1 MLRQRLLKNSP
12 PRMISRPPLPCAV
25 ILRRCCSPVA
35 RPRFLAA
42 PTSMPGD
49 LCDRCHVNLAR
60 CQRRARRR
68 ACPATAQSRRLLAR
82 ASAADRDPRRL
93 RAWGLRSLHRAR
105 ERRDRSFL
113 PDARGADPRRVRR
126 NHRGIIRQRRDRRS
140 AGRFSRAQCVAMRV
154 LHAGN
159 ADGRAGSIETACRA
173 GPGADTRASF
183 RQLLPLHRLSGDC
196 RCGRDHGAGA
206 HGEHAMIVASANPE
220 GLSVLDRPNSYIGKV
235 VPRPNLERLMQ
246 GRGLYV
252 SDMVLPRMAH
262 VVFLRSPHAHARITG
277 IDAAAARRVPGVVA
291 IVTGEALAA
300 VITPWVGV
308 LSHLKGLKSAPQ
320 HAIAIDHVRWQGEAV
335 AAVVATSRAVAED
348 AAEIVSVE
356 YQELDA
362 VTDMR
367 TALDPETPVIHSSLG
382 DNLAFER
389 NLDAGAVDAAFAE
402 SDAVVEADFIFGRH
416 TGVTLE
422 PRSVVADWN
431 AAEARLTI
439 YQGTQ
444 APHMVQNIAA
454 LHLGL
459 TDSQVRVVCKDVGG
473 SFGIKVHIYADEMAT
488 YALSKLLLRPVKFV
502 ADRVESF
509 NTDIHARDHRCKG
522 RIGVK
527 RDGTITAF
535 EIDALT
541 GIGPYSMY
549 PRTSAIEANQVVNL
563 VGGPYVTKNYRARA
577 RVVFQ
582 NKNVMCQYRAV
593 GHPIA
598 VAVTEGL
605 VELAAAKIGMDPLE
619 LRRRN
624 LIADDA
630 HPSSGP
636 SGIKFEALSNHA
648 AMDKLVKMM
657 DYNALRAEQ
666 AALRSKNIHRGI
678 GIASFIEVT
687 NPSAAFYGVGGARI
701 SSQDGVAVRLDATGS
716 VICQTSITEQ
726 GQGSESLTAQIVGS
740 VLGVSMERVRVILG
754 DTDHTP
760 YGGGTRASRGAG
772 IGGEAALQA
781 AKILRKNV
789 LDVAA
794 AILQSSPAELDI
806 VNDAIVS
813 AVDGS
818 SRIDLKEL
826 SRIVYFRPDT
836 LPPGIQPELM
846 ATRHFVPREYPF
858 AFTNG
863 VQASW
868 LEVDTDTGFVK
879 LLRHWVVEDCGTIIN
894 PQLVDEQIRGG
905 VVQGLGAAL
914 FEKCIYDERGQ
925 LTNANMADY
934 LVPMSGEMPDI
945 DVGHV
950 VSPTL
955 ETELGAKGA
964 GEAGTA
970 GAAAAVANAVNDA
983 LKPFGAIIS

>member
-1 MLRQRLLKNSP
+1 MTSSP
-12 PRMISRPPLPCAV
+12 GKTETL
-25 ILRRCCSPVA
+25 
-35 RPRFLAA
+35 
-42 PTSMPGD
+42 SM
-49 LCDRCHVNLAR
+49 
-60 CQRRARRR
+60 
-68 ACPATAQSRRLLAR
+68 
-82 ASAADRDPRRL
+82 
-93 RAWGLRSLHRAR
+93 
-105 ERRDRSFL
+105 
-113 PDARGADPRRVRR
+113 
-126 NHRGIIRQRRDRRS
+126 
-140 AGRFSRAQCVAMRV
+140 
-154 LHAGN
+154 
-159 ADGRAGSIETACRA
+159 
-173 GPGADTRASF
+173 
-183 RQLLPLHRLSGDC
+183 
-196 RCGRDHGAGA
+196 
-206 HGEHAMIVASANPE
+206 
-220 GLSVLDRPNSYIGKV
+220 LDRPNSYIGKV
-235 VPRPNLERLMQ
+235 VPRPNLDRLMQ

-252 SDMVLPRMAH
+252 SDLELPRMAH
-262 VVFLRSPHAHARITG
+262 VVFVRSPHAHANIVS
-277 IDAAAARRVPGVVA
+277 IDASAARRMAGVIAV
-291 IVTGEALAA
+291 VTGKELAA
-300 VITPWVGV
+300 VVTPWVGV

-320 HAIAIDHVRWQGEAV
+320 NAIAIDRVCWQGEAV
-335 AAVVATSRAVAED
+335 AAVVAISRAVAED
-348 AAEIVSVE
+348 GAEIVAVE
-356 YQELDA
+356 YEELEA

-367 TALDPETPVIHSSLG
+367 TALDPQTPVIHSSLG

-389 NLDAGAVDAAFAE
+389 TLDAGTVELAFAG
-402 SDAVVEADFIFGRH
+402 SDEIVEADFVFGRH

-422 PRSVVADWN
+422 PRAVVADWN
-431 AAEARLTI
+431 PSEARLTI

-459 TDSQVRVVCKDVGG
+459 EEAQVRVVCKDVGG

-488 YALSKLLLRPVKFV
+488 YALSKLLRRPVKFV

-509 NTDIHARDHRCKG
+509 NTDIHARDHRCRG
-522 RIGVK
+522 RIGVTH
-527 RDGTITAF
+527 DGTITAF
-535 EIDALT
+535 EIDDLT

-563 VGGPYVTKNYRARA
+563 VGGPYATNNYRARA

-598 VAVTEGL
+598 CSVTEGL
-605 VELAAAKIGMDPLE
+605 VDLAAARIGMDPVE
-619 LRRRN
+619 IRRRN

-630 HPSSGP
+630 YPCASASGLR
-636 SGIKFEALSNHA
+636 FELLSHHTALN
-648 AMDKLVKMM
+648 KLMTMM
-657 DYNALRAEQ
+657 NYDALRAEQ
-666 AALRSKNIHRGI
+666 ATLRKMGIHRGI

-687 NPSAAFYGVGGARI
+687 NPSAAFYGVGGAKI
-701 SSQDGVAVRLDATGS
+701 SSQDGVAVRLDAQGS

-740 VLGVSMERVRVILG
+740 VLGVSMSRVRVILG
-754 DTDHTP
+754 DTDQTP
-760 YGGGTRASRGAG
+760 YGGGTWASRGAG

-781 AKILRKNV
+781 AKLLRRNI

-806 VNDAIVS
+806 ADNAVVNLK
-813 AVDGS
+813 DGAP
-818 SRIDLKEL
+818 RIEL
-826 SRIVYFRPDT
+826 RELARIVYFRPDT
-836 LPPGIQPELM
+836 LPPQIQPELM

-868 LEVDTDTGFVK
+868 VEVDIDTGFVR
-879 LLRHWVVEDCGTIIN
+879 LLRHWVVEDCGTLIN

-950 VSPTL
+950 VSPTA
-955 ETELGAKGA
+955 ESELGAKGA

-983 LKPFGAIIS
+983 LRPFGAIITEIPLTPQIILAALKRI